1 MSETTSSSPK
11 LISKDINQFS
21 FNELFISQSP
31 KIKNNNNQE
40 KEKIKENNIEK
51 PIIKYNFCLKVKCF
65 KWNHNS
71 HKKYDSFF
79 DYESKKYSIEEYII
93 DSNGGTIADYYNSL
107 KFYPKIISEENST
120 FSTLSNQNRFFLKE
134 NLTITYDKDDNFI
147 IHTNQYT
154 FFSCKYFNKNS
165 EFLNLRAGCELKIGK
180 YLLKVN
186 VIKIGKDIQ
195 IEKPFRLYNNNINNN
210 NKEENTN
217 EAICKI
223 CLSNNTNE
231 SSLINVC
238 NCIGSMKYVHYE
250 CILIWIEKKSKIN
263 YNIINPHVTEISL
276 KNYFCEICKK
286 PFPIGII
293 DDYNNCNLLINS
305 LLKIDNFCLLQK
317 NFCPEFISRKE
328 EFNENEYILIDLS
341 NTYKN
346 NVTIGR
352 SKESLLHL
360 NNSSV
365 SRNHCLLYLDE
376 EKNIKIFDNKSKFG
390 TLLRDKSLGS
400 KLNYIK
406 MNNENSNITLQK
418 GNTVYNFSY
427 TII

>member
-11 LISKDINQFS
+11 LISKDINKFP

-31 KIKNNNNQE
+31 KTNNIINTE
-40 KEKIKENNIEK
+40 KEEIQENKIEK
-51 PIIKYNFCLKVKCF
+51 PIIKYNYYLKVKCF
-65 KWNHNS
+65 KWIHNS

-93 DSNGGTIADYYNSL
+93 DLNGGTIADYYNSV
-107 KFYPKIISEENST
+107 KFYPKIISEDNST
-120 FSTLSNQNRFFLKE
+120 FYTLSNQNRFFLKE
-134 NLTITYDKDDNFI
+134 NLTITFNNENNFI

-154 FFSCKYFNKNS
+154 FCSCKYFDKNS
-165 EFLNLRAGCELKIGK
+165 EFLNLRAGSELKIGK

-195 IEKPFRLYNNNINNN
+195 IEKPFRLYNNNN
-210 NKEENTN
+210 EENSN
-217 EAICKI
+217 DKICKI
-223 CLSNNTNE
+223 CLSNTNE
-231 SSLINVC
+231 SSLISVC
-238 NCIGSMKYVHYE
+238 NCIGTMKYVHYD
-250 CILIWIEKKSKIN
+250 CILIWIEKKCKIN
-263 YNIINPHVTEISL
+263 YNIINPHVTKISL
-276 KNYFCEICKK
+276 KKFFCEICNK

-293 DDYNNCNLLINS
+293 DNSNNCNLLINS
-305 LLKIDNFCLLQK
+305 LLNIENFCLLQK
-317 NFCPEFISRKE
+317 NFSPEFISRKE
-328 EFNENEYILIDLS
+328 EFNDNEYILIDLS

-352 SKESLLHL
+352 SKDSLLHL

-376 EKNIKIFDNKSKFG
+376 EKKIKIFDNKSKFG